1 MNIVMPKREVL
12 SARGVVKEFGGHR
25 ALDGVDFSL
34 RDGQIHALLGQN
46 GAGKSTLIRIFA
58 GVYQA
63 TAGDIR
69 VAGKPAR
76 IATPHDAKAAGIA
89 VVHQHGNLVPS
100 MSVRE
105 NLLLGRTLPR
115 RGGLLV
121 DWARA
126 DAMARDILDRVGL
139 DIDPRA
145 PIASLRP
152 DARAMVAIARA
163 ISTDAKAIILDEPT
177 ATLSPEES
185 RVLFGEMR
193 RLADLGHAFI
203 FVSHRMNEVF
213 DIADSATVLRDGKA
227 TWNCDNRAGLT
238 RADVIA
244 AITGRRDHA
253 PKGTPR
259 EIHGSRRRADGPVAL
274 RIEELAADRV
284 RKVSFA
290 VASGEILGLAGLP
303 ESGAEETLDVLFGRR
318 RRHGGQVHLDGRMID
333 VATPREAIG
342 HGFAFVPK
350 DRLGDAIIAGQCV
363 RANVTVSA
371 LDRFLVDPVT
381 RLVRKSAERD
391 AARALAERLSV
402 KSNGIEADIG
412 SLSGGNQQKCV
423 LARWVMAGARVL
435 LLNSP
440 TAAVDVGAKAEIYA
454 LLRNLADAGVTVL
467 FTSSELD
474 EFALICDRV
483 LVYRDGRIDGE
494 LVGPDIGEAKI
505 LDIALGDGRPAS
517 ARVSNFHG
525 MTIR

>member
-1 MNIVMPKREVL
+1 MKDVMPKPEVL
-12 SARGVVKEFGGHR
+12 SAKGIVKEFGGQR

-58 GVYQA
+58 GVCRA
-63 TAGDIR
+63 TAGEIL
-69 VAGKPAR
+69 VGGKPAH
-76 IATPHDAKAAGIA
+76 IATPHDAQAAGIA

-100 MSVRE
+100 MSVCE
-105 NLLLGRTLPR
+105 NLLLGQNLPR
-115 RGGLLV
+115 RGSILV
-121 DWARA
+121 DWRRA
-126 DAMARDILDRVGL
+126 DAMARRILDKVGL
-139 DIDPRA
+139 KIDLQA
-145 PIASLRP
+145 PISNLRP

-177 ATLSPEES
+177 ATLSPEEV

-203 FVSHRMNEVF
+203 FVSHRLNEVF
-213 DIADSATVLRDGKA
+213 DIADSATVLRDGK
-227 TWNCDNRAGLT
+227 TIWNCDHRAGLT

-244 AITGRRDHA
+244 AIAGKRDHL
-253 PKGTPR
+253 PKAMPKATQ
-259 EIHGSRRRADGPVAL
+259 EVRRRADGPVAL
-274 RIEELAADRV
+274 RIEGLAADRV
-284 RKVSFA
+284 QDVSFD
-290 VASGEILGLAGLP
+290 VRRGEILGLAGLP
-303 ESGAEETLDVLFGRR
+303 ESGAEETLDVLFGRNR
-318 RRHGGQVHLDGRMID
+318 RLGGRIRLDGREID
-333 VATPREAIG
+333 VTSPRDAIG

-350 DRLGDAIIAGQCV
+350 DRLGEAIMSGQCV
-363 RANVTVSA
+363 RANVTVSS

-381 RLVRKSAERD
+381 RLVRKSAERG
-391 AARALAERLSV
+391 AARTVVGRLGV
-402 KSNGIEADIG
+402 KSQGIEADIG

-423 LARWVMAGARVL
+423 LARWVMAGARGL

-440 TAAVDVGAKAEIYA
+440 PAAVDVGAKAEIYA
-454 LLRNLADAGVTVL
+454 LLRELAGGGATVL
-467 FTSSELD
+467 FTSPELD

-494 LVGPDIGEAKI
+494 LAGSDIGEAKI
-505 LDIALGDGRPAS
+505 LDIALGGGRPAS